1 MTQFSLDGNIQRTLE
16 ALDQWK
22 IPFVV
27 LLAYWVIAGL
37 IVRFVHRRWCS
48 KRRADNPRRYSF
60 WFAFVIAIIFTP
72 SLVGD
77 FWLFAV
83 PAPAIL
89 GLVVFFVSGF
99 GAPVF
104 WLSGLVI
111 YVLPIA
117 IVFAIAYAVLR
128 YRDRRL
134 DAPAV

>member
-1 MTQFSLDGNIQRTLE
+1 MQRMLE

-22 IPFVV
+22 IPLVV
-27 LLAYWVIAGL
+27 LIAYWLVAALVIW
-37 IVRFVHRRWCS
+37 FVQRRWCG
-48 KRRADNPRRYSF
+48 KRRADNPPRYRF
-60 WFAFVIAIIFTP
+60 WFPVAIAIIFTP

-89 GLVVFFVSGF
+89 GLVAFFVSGF

-104 WLSGLVI
+104 WLAALLL

-134 DAPAV
+134 YASAA